1 MSKKALDLLARYTWP
16 GNVRELKNLV
26 ERLSI
31 MVDENHIDISHL
43 PHPYHLP
50 GMTDSGSDP
59 GELFA
64 IDSLEQARTAFEK
77 KYLRHKVAQAEGD
90 ISEAARAIGTSTRY
104 IKKKLN

>member
-1 MSKKALDLLARYTWP
+1 MSKEALDLLARYAWP

-31 MVDENHIDISHL
+31 MVKENHIDISHL
-43 PHPYHLP
+43 PHPYHSQST
-50 GMTDSGSDP
+50 GDSAADP

-64 IDSLEQARTAFEK
+64 TDNLEQARSAFEK
-77 KYLRHKVAQAEGD
+77 EYVRRKVAEAEGD
-90 ISEAARAIGTSTRY
+90 ISLAAKTLGTSTRF